1 MFYQYVAILNK
12 ELIDA
17 MRDFKSLATALF
29 MPIFFALFSLGSMH
43 FIVSMQQSNDQI
55 ILPVQGIENAKPLVD
70 WLTEAGITVI
80 AASGNPEEKILSKTY
95 DVILI
100 IPENFPENFRQ
111 QRQATVDL
119 LSDHSSS
126 KTQGKVRKVRQL
138 VNQWSMKIGSIRL
151 LTRNIS
157 PTIARPAVINDIN
170 VSTDQQVA
178 AKILASFPMFTLLI
192 VFASGIGMASDM
204 TAGERERKS
213 LEPLLINPVPYTYV
227 FFGKWT
233 AAVLVTFC
241 ITLFGIGLQIL
252 SINVAPLEE
261 LGLRLA
267 MGWSQFALIMFIVIP
282 VIFLA
287 SALQLLVSLFARSFK
302 DAQSYNSLIVLL
314 PVIPGL
320 YLTFS
325 SGSAEYW
332 QMLVPILGPT
342 ALIVDVI
349 GGEPIAIQHAI
360 IAGGTSLVITTLLV
374 FLGILLLKRE
384 RTIFG

>member
-12 ELIDA
+12 ELLDA

-55 ILPVQGIENAKPLVD
+55 ILPVQGIENAKPLVE

-111 QRQATVDL
+111 QRPATVDL
-119 LSDHSSS
+119 LSDHSNS

-213 LEPLLINPVPYTYV
+213 LEPLLINPVPYPYV

-252 SINVAPLEE
+252 SINAAPLEE

-374 FLGILLLKRE
+374 FLGILMLKRE

>member
-12 ELIDA
+12 ELLDA

-95 DVILI
+95 DVMLI

-111 QRQATVDL
+111 QRPATVDL

-138 VNQWSMKIGSIRL
+138 VNQWSTKIGSIRL

-227 FFGKWT
+227 FFGKWS

>member
-12 ELIDA
+12 ELLDA

-111 QRQATVDL
+111 QRPATVDL

-213 LEPLLINPVPYTYV
+213 LEPLLINPVPYPYV

-252 SINVAPLEE
+252 SINAAPLEE

>member
-12 ELIDA
+12 ELLDA

-55 ILPVQGIENAKPLVD
+55 ILPVQGIENAKPLVE

-111 QRQATVDL
+111 QRPATVDL
-119 LSDHSSS
+119 LSDHSNS

>member
-1 MFYQYVAILNK
+1 
-12 ELIDA
+12 
-17 MRDFKSLATALF
+17 
-29 MPIFFALFSLGSMH
+29 
-43 FIVSMQQSNDQI
+43 
-55 ILPVQGIENAKPLVD
+55 
-70 WLTEAGITVI
+70 
-80 AASGNPEEKILSKTY
+80 
-95 DVILI
+95 
-100 IPENFPENFRQ
+100 
-111 QRQATVDL
+111 
-119 LSDHSSS
+119 
-126 KTQGKVRKVRQL
+126 
-138 VNQWSMKIGSIRL
+138 
-151 LTRNIS
+151 
-157 PTIARPAVINDIN
+157 
-170 VSTDQQVA
+170 
-178 AKILASFPMFTLLI
+178 
-192 VFASGIGMASDM
+192 MASDM

>member
-12 ELIDA
+12 ELLDA

>member
-1 MFYQYVAILNK
+1 VFYQYVAILNK
-12 ELIDA
+12 ELLDA

-55 ILPVQGIENAKPLVD
+55 ILPVQGIENAKPLVE

-111 QRQATVDL
+111 QRPATVDL
-119 LSDHSSS
+119 LSDHSNS

-213 LEPLLINPVPYTYV
+213 LEPLLINPVPYPYV

-252 SINVAPLEE
+252 SINAAPLEE

-374 FLGILLLKRE
+374 FLGILMLKRE

>member
-1 MFYQYVAILNK
+1 VFYQYVATLNK
-12 ELIDA
+12 ELLDA

-55 ILPVQGIENAKPLVD
+55 ILPVQGIENAKPLVE

-111 QRQATVDL
+111 QRPATVDL
-119 LSDHSSS
+119 LSDHSNS

-252 SINVAPLEE
+252 SINAAPLEE

>member
-12 ELIDA
+12 ELLDA

-55 ILPVQGIENAKPLVD
+55 ILPVQGIENAKPLVE

-111 QRQATVDL
+111 QRPATVDL

-213 LEPLLINPVPYTYV
+213 LEPLLINPVPYPYV

>member
-1 MFYQYVAILNK
+1 M
-12 ELIDA
+12 
-17 MRDFKSLATALF
+17 
-29 MPIFFALFSLGSMH
+29 
-43 FIVSMQQSNDQI
+43 
-55 ILPVQGIENAKPLVD
+55 
-70 WLTEAGITVI
+70 
-80 AASGNPEEKILSKTY
+80 
-95 DVILI
+95 
-100 IPENFPENFRQ
+100 
-111 QRQATVDL
+111 
-119 LSDHSSS
+119 
-126 KTQGKVRKVRQL
+126 
-138 VNQWSMKIGSIRL
+138 
-151 LTRNIS
+151 
-157 PTIARPAVINDIN
+157 
-170 VSTDQQVA
+170 
-178 AKILASFPMFTLLI
+178 
-192 VFASGIGMASDM
+192 
-204 TAGERERKS
+204 
-213 LEPLLINPVPYTYV
+213 
-227 FFGKWT
+227 
-233 AAVLVTFC
+233 VTFC

-314 PVIPGL
+314 PAIPGL

>member
-1 MFYQYVAILNK
+1 MFYQYIAILNK
-12 ELIDA
+12 ELLDA

-80 AASGNPEEKILSKTY
+80 AASGNPEEKILNKTY

-111 QRQATVDL
+111 QRPATVDL

-126 KTQGKVRKVRQL
+126 KTQGNVRKVRQL
-138 VNQWSMKIGSIRL
+138 VNQWSTKIGSIRL

-157 PTIARPAVINDIN
+157 PAIARPAVINDIN

-178 AKILASFPMFTLLI
+178 AKILASVPMFTLLI

-227 FFGKWT
+227 FFGKWS

>member
-1 MFYQYVAILNK
+1 MFYQYIAILNK
-12 ELIDA
+12 ELLDA

-80 AASGNPEEKILSKTY
+80 AASGNPEEKILNKTY

-111 QRQATVDL
+111 QRPATVDL

-138 VNQWSMKIGSIRL
+138 VNQWSTKIGSIRL

-157 PTIARPAVINDIN
+157 PAIARPAVINDIN

-178 AKILASFPMFTLLI
+178 AKILASVPMFTLLI